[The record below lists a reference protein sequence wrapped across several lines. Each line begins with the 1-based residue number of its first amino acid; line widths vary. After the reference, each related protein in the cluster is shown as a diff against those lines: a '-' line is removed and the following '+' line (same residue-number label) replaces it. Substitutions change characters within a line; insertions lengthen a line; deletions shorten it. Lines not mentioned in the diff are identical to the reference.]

1 MEQTEFKNPRKIAAK
16 TTALLALAA
25 ALFLGSKTTAS
36 ADEFRGLWVDAFGSG
51 FLSSNE
57 VSQLVADCKNYNF
70 NAVVVE
76 MRRRG
81 DAFYVP
87 HAPNQDPKTTA
98 IASNFDALGELIKQ
112 CHQSN
117 PRIEVHCWAVANLIW
132 SGTSAPTQAGHVYN
146 THPEYLTKTSGG
158 STSFSEGYFL
168 DPGHP
173 DAMQWNYNMAKDIVS
188 HYDIDGFHWDY
199 IRYPQ
204 QDAGYNATAIARY
217 NAEFGTTGQ
226 PSMSSS
232 QFSTWRRR
240 QVTDF
245 IRWANADLLEIKP
258 SLIISAAVFANRTD
272 AFSFRFQDWSA
283 WSQEGLLDVFMPMN
297 YSADNATFNSRVD
310 DAFSHQGIRRCYM
323 GQGAYLNT
331 KENTLT
337 QLQYVRS
344 KPLSGSL
351 VYSYRTPNSGT
362 VNQDATLQYIKD
374 NFQPTW
380 EATPALPWVASP
392 TTAIIK
398 GTVVNQN
405 TGDALYNANVKITG
419 RSQLTEPHGKYAF
432 YEVPVG
438 SYTVTASYAG
448 VTSAPVAITAT
459 AGGIFNANLS
469 INLPLAPDT
478 TAPVISAV
486 TISGLSSNSVTIKWT
501 TDENADGQVEYG
513 TTANYGSTALNGTDV
528 TSHSVTLSGLD
539 PMTSYNY
546 RVTSQDPAGNTATS
560 GNFQF
565 TTMPANSDIIVD
577 NPSASVTGTWSTASS
592 STDRF
597 GADYRFKSRGTG
609 TAFLKYTPNI
619 PVNGNYQVF
628 EMHPAGSNRPTN
640 APVVVTSAAGTQT
653 VSINQQVVG
662 GKWVYVGTFNFL
674 AGTSGN
680 VKITDG
686 FTGPTNGVVMADAV
700 RFVYVPDGISSD
712 VIVDNP
718 AAVLT
723 GTWTLASS
731 SADRFGADYRFKS
744 RGTTTTNT
752 ATFTPTL
759 TVAGS
764 YQVFE
769 MHPAG
774 SNRGQNVPHTV
785 TFGNGTQTQTILVN
799 QQGNGGKWN
808 LLGTFDFNTNTTA
821 NVKIADNFATP
832 TNGVVMA
839 DAIRFV
845 FVAPTPA
852 PTEPSNISAQALS
865 ASSIQVDWADNS
877 DNESNFVIARST
889 TAGGPYMEIATL
901 AANTTSYVNAGLED
915 HTTYYYVVRATGTTG
930 TSENSAEASATTLQ
944 LPPAAPTILAAT
956 PASASQIDLRWVD
969 NDGSSDLT
977 FIVGRS
983 SSQTG
988 PFEDV
993 AFVPPQVV
1001 NYSDTGL
1008 TPSTTYYYRVRAQNA
1023 GGDSANSNVAGATT
1037 FSSAPTAPIGVA
1049 AIALSSSAIDFSW
1062 NASST
1067 DADSFVVSRS
1077 TGLGTLVDIAT
1088 LPVSASIY
1096 HDTGLA
1102 AHTMY
1107 FYSVRAVNVGGS
1119 ASSAVA
1125 NATTHNNAPTAG
1137 ASAPQTVS
1145 ANSNCEGSVTLDG
1158 SSSTDPD
1165 GDSLSYLWSG
1175 LFGNATGV
1183 SPTVTLP
1190 VGTSVVTLTVNDG
1203 HGGSSSTS
1211 INVTVADTTAPT
1223 ITLVGANPFLV
1234 QCASFFAD
1242 PGATAFDSCSGDLT
1256 GSINVS
1262 SDVNPYVVGDYTA
1275 TYNVMYQSGNQTT
1288 VTRIIRVIDTLPPV
1302 VNLVGSNPMT
1312 IEANDPFVD
1321 PGITACDICDPNLTT
1336 TVAGTV
1342 DTTVLGTYVLTYTAA
1357 DPSGNSATVSRTV
1370 NVVDTIAP
1378 VLTLNGHSSS
1388 TIECHSS
1395 YVEEG
1400 ATAIDAFA
1408 GDLTSSIAIY
1418 GTVDPNTPGI
1428 YTVTY
1433 SVTDPSGNTVGAERT
1448 IYVVDT
1454 TAPALT
1460 LNGASS
1466 MTVEANSSFVDP
1478 GASAT
1483 DVCAGDLTSAITISG
1498 TVDTTVLGEYTLTY
1512 QVADV
1517 SGNQATATRV
1527 VKVVDTTAP
1536 SITLDGPN
1544 FMTVECHSAFRAP
1557 GATASDKVSGDISS
1571 SIVVTGN
1578 VDANVPGTYTL
1589 TYTATD
1595 ASGNSSSATRT
1606 VQVSDTTAPEISA
1619 IAASPNVLN
1628 VPNHTVVAVTIS
1640 VSATDG
1646 CDNAIT
1652 SQILSVKCNQLVNTT
1667 GDGNTSDDWQ
1677 ITGPLTLN
1685 LRAERAGNLGDRIY
1699 TVTVQ
1704 TVDAS
1709 GNVSTKNVAVTVPHD
1724 QAKK

>member
-1 MEQTEFKNPRKIAAK
+1 MKIAAK
-16 TTALLALAA
+16 TTALLALATS
-25 ALFLGSKTTAS
+25 LFLGSKMTAS

-51 FLSSNE
+51 FLNSNE
-57 VSQLVADCKNYNF
+57 VANLVADCKNYNF

-81 DAFYVP
+81 DAFYIP

-98 IASNFDALGELIKQ
+98 IAANFDSLGELIRQ

-158 STSFSEGYFL
+158 NTLFSEGYFL

-188 HYDIDGFHWDY
+188 NYDVDGFHWDY

-217 NAEFGTTGQ
+217 NAEFGTTGI
-226 PSMSSS
+226 PSISSS

-258 SLIISAAVFANRTD
+258 SLVISAAVFANRTD

-283 WSQEGLLDVFMPMN
+283 WNTEGLLDVFMPMN

-310 DAFSHQGIRRCYM
+310 DAFTHQGIRRCYM

-337 QLQYVRS
+337 QMQYVRN
-344 KPLSGSL
+344 KPMSGSL
-351 VYSYRTPNSGT
+351 VYSYRTSNSGT
-362 VNQDATLQYIKD
+362 VNQDATFQYIKD

-380 EATPALPWVASP
+380 QPTPALPWVANP

-405 TGDALYNANVKITG
+405 TGAALYNATVKITG
-419 RSQLTEPHGKYAF
+419 RTQLTEPHGKYAF

-438 SYTVTASYAG
+438 SYSVTAVYAG
-448 VTSAPVAITAT
+448 VTSAPVSITAT
-459 AGGIFNANLS
+459 AGAILNANLS

-486 TISGLSSNSVTIKWT
+486 TVSGLSSNSVTINWT
-501 TDENADGQVEYG
+501 TDEASDGRVEYG
-513 TTANYGSTALNGTDV
+513 LTANYGSTALNGSAV
-528 TSHSVTLSGLD
+528 TSHTVTLTGLA

-546 RVTSQDPAGNTATS
+546 RVISQDPSGNTATS

-565 TTMPANSDIIVD
+565 TTMPANSDIIID
-577 NPSASVTGTWSTASS
+577 NPAATTVGSWTTASS

-597 GADYRFKSRGTG
+597 GADYKFKSKGTG
-609 TAFLKYTPNI
+609 TAFLQFTPNI

-628 EMHPAGSNRPTN
+628 EWHAQGSNRPTN
-640 APVVVTSAAGTQT
+640 APVVVTSVGGTQT
-653 VSINQQVVG
+653 VSVNQQING

-680 VKITDG
+680 VKVTDG
-686 FTGPTNGVVMADAV
+686 FTGPTNGVVMADAI
-700 RFVYVPDGISSD
+700 RFIYVPDGTSSEI
-712 VIVDNP
+712 IVDNP

-731 SADRFGADYRFKS
+731 STDRFGADYRFKS
-744 RGTTTTNT
+744 RATTTTNS
-752 ATFTPTL
+752 ATFTPALKVPGT
-759 TVAGS
+759 
-764 YQVFE
+764 YQVYE

-774 SNRGQNVPHTV
+774 SNRALNAPHLV
-785 TFGNGTQTQTILVN
+785 TFGDGTQTQTIFVN
-799 QQGNGGKWN
+799 QQVSGGKWN
-808 LLGTFDFNTNTTA
+808 LLGTFNFGTNTA
-821 NVKIADNFATP
+821 ASVKISDNFATP

-852 PTEPSNISAQALS
+852 PSEPIDVLATALS
-865 ASSIQVDWADNS
+865 TSSVRLDWTDTSA
-877 DNESNFVIARST
+877 NESSFVVARST
-889 TAGGPYMEIATL
+889 TAGGPYTDVATL
-901 AANTTSYVNAGLED
+901 SSNVVSYVNAGLNEQ
-915 HTTYYYVVRATGTTG
+915 TTYYYVVRATGSTG

-944 LPPAAPTILAAT
+944 APPAAPTILSALPT
-956 PASASQIDLRWVD
+956 SASQINLSWVD

-983 SSQTG
+983 SSQSG
-988 PFEDV
+988 PFTDI

-1001 NYSDTGL
+1001 NFSDTGL
-1008 TPSTTYYYRVRAQNA
+1008 EASTTYYYRVRAQNS

-1037 FSSAPTAPIGVA
+1037 FPAAPAAPINATAVA
-1049 AIALSSSAIDFSW
+1049 ISSSAIDFSW
-1062 NASST
+1062 VSTAS
-1067 DADSFVVSRS
+1067 DVDSFIVSRS
-1077 TGLGTLVDIAT
+1077 TGLGTLVDVAT
-1088 LPVSASIY
+1088 LPGSASVY
-1096 HDTGLA
+1096 HDTGLL

-1107 FYSVRAVNVGGS
+1107 FYAVRAANSGG
-1119 ASSAVA
+1119 ASSSTIA

-1137 ASAPQTVS
+1137 ASAPQNVS
-1145 ANSNCEGSVTLDG
+1145 ANNNCEGSVTLDG

-1175 LFGNATGV
+1175 SFGNATGV
-1183 SPTVTLP
+1183 SPTVVLP
-1190 VGTSVVTLTVNDG
+1190 VGQNPVTLTVNDG
-1203 HGGSSSTS
+1203 HGGSSSVS
-1211 INVTVADTTAPT
+1211 ITIVVSDTTAPT
-1223 ITLVGANPFLV
+1223 ITLLGANPLLV

-1242 PGATAFDSCSGDLT
+1242 PGATAIDSCSGDLT
-1256 GSINVS
+1256 ASINVS

-1275 TYNVMYQSGNQTT
+1275 TYNVADQSGNQTT
-1288 VTRIIRVIDTLPPV
+1288 VTRVIRVIDTLPPV
-1302 VNLVGSNPMT
+1302 VSLVGANPLV
-1312 IEANDPFVD
+1312 IQAKDLFVD
-1321 PGITACDICDPNLTT
+1321 PGVTACDICDPNLTT
-1336 TVAGTV
+1336 VVSGTV
-1342 DTTVLGTYVLTYTAA
+1342 DTSVLGDYTLTYTST
-1357 DPSGNSATVSRTV
+1357 DPSGNSASISRTV
-1370 NVVDTIAP
+1370 TVVDTIAP
-1378 VLTLNGHSSS
+1378 VLTLNGHSSM
-1388 TIECHSS
+1388 TIECHSA
-1395 YVEEG
+1395 YTEEG

-1408 GDLTSSIAIY
+1408 GDLGASIEVY
-1418 GTVDPNTPGI
+1418 GSVDPNTPGI

-1433 SVTDPSGNTVGAERT
+1433 AVTDPSGNTAGAERT

-1466 MTVEANSSFVDP
+1466 MTVEANSSFADP

-1483 DVCAGDLTSAITISG
+1483 DVCAGDLTSAIAVTG
-1498 TVDTTVLGEYTLTY
+1498 TVDTTVVGSYTLTY
-1512 QVADV
+1512 QVTDV
-1517 SGNQATATRV
+1517 SGNQATAIRTV
-1527 VKVVDTTAP
+1527 NVVDTTAP

-1557 GATASDKVSGDISS
+1557 GAKATDKVSGDISA
-1571 SIVVTGN
+1571 SIVVTGT

-1595 ASGNSSSATRT
+1595 ASGNSSSASRT
-1606 VQVSDTTAPEISA
+1606 VQVTDTTAPEITAAS
-1619 IAASPNVLN
+1619 ASPNVLTA
-1628 VPNHTVVAVTIS
+1628 PNHTMVSVTLS

-1646 CDNAIT
+1646 CDSAIT
-1652 SQILSVKCNQLVNTT
+1652 SQILSVKCNQPINGL
-1667 GDGNTSDDWQ
+1667 GDGNTSPDWQ
-1677 ITGPLTLN
+1677 VTGPLTLD